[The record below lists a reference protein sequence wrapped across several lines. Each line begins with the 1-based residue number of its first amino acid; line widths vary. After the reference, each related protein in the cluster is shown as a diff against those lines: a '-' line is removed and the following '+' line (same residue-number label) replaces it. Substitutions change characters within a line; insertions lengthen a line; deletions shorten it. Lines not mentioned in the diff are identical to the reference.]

1 MSGID
6 ELNVAYQRS
15 LALAGALPDDIAELL
30 AAAERSQK

>member
-6 ELNVAYQRS
+6 ELYVGYLRS

-30 AAAERSQK
+30 ATAERSQK